1 MTDTRAKPTNPAEWE
16 EYVNTALSTP
26 EAFQAAYADGS
37 FLENMKA
44 YQGATN
50 KTMLDLKGQLTEQVS
65 ASVLEMFKRN
75 GVDSDIVNGRADVR
89 PVSQRLLDAG
99 VAYNKYGP
107 GAPVADAKI
116 WSSAGQM
123 LQDIVAKRPTAEAAA
138 RLNKYDDLTNAYS
151 GNIPSTGGYL
161 IPEDV
166 RSEIM
171 TRALEGAIMRPYAQV
186 VPMPSGKFS
195 WPVTDFTTEVGEVYG
210 GIVMSW
216 LDEGQTFTPTEATF
230 AKIALQS
237 HKLGGLA
244 RIPNEL
250 VRHISALEA
259 WVRQNMPN
267 AIKHFEDVGFMSGD
281 GVKKPLGALHASNP
295 AMIVATAETGQAA
308 ATITWINVLSML
320 SRLLPESWNSAAWII
335 TPDALPEIYTMAL
348 PVGTGGSA
356 TMSGEGRGPDPLPQS
371 LAGIPIVWS
380 RKTPAVLGTQGDISL
395 IDRSKYVI
403 GDTSGV
409 MLDTSE
415 HSAFTSDQTDFR
427 IILEVDG
434 QPGML
439 APLTPAN
446 NGPTLSAFVQLA
458 TR

>member
-1 MTDTRAKPTNPAEWE
+1 VTDTKAVPTSPKEWE
-16 EYVNTALSTP
+16 EYLHTTFTTP
-26 EAFQAAYADGS
+26 EAMAAAVKDGS
-37 FLENMKA
+37 FIETMKG
-44 YQGATN
+44 YTGATN
-50 KTMLDLKGQLTEQVS
+50 KTMNELKAEVTEQVS

-75 GVDSDIVNGRADVR
+75 GADRDVVNGRPDVR
-89 PVSQRLLDAG
+89 PTNQRAIDAG
-99 VAYNKYGP
+99 TAYNKFAP
-107 GAPVADAKI
+107 GVVSENI
-116 WSSAGQM
+116 WDSAGQM
-123 LQDIVAKRPTAEAAA
+123 LQDIVSKRPGLDAQA
-138 RLNKYDDLTNAYS
+138 RLKKYDDLTAAYS
-151 GNIPSTGGYL
+151 SNIPSTGGYL
-161 IPEDV
+161 IPEEV

-171 TRALEGAIMRPYAQV
+171 TRALEGAIMRPFAQV

-216 LDEGQTFTPTEATF
+216 LDEGQTFTPTEGTF

-250 VRHISALEA
+250 IRHISALEA

-267 AIKHFEDVGFMSGD
+267 AIRHFEDLGFLSGD

-295 AMIVATAETGQAA
+295 AMIVVNAESGQSAD
-308 ATITWINVLSML
+308 TFTWINALDML
-320 SRLLPESWNSAAWII
+320 SRLLPESWSNAAWVI
-335 TPDALPEIYTMAL
+335 TPDALKEIYTMAL
-348 PVGTGGSA
+348 PVGTGGTA
-356 TMSGEGRGPDPLPQS
+356 TMTGEGRGPEPLPQS
-371 LAGIPIVWS
+371 LAGIPIIWS
-380 RKTPAVLGTQGDISL
+380 RKTPGVLGDQGDVSL

-439 APLTPAN
+439 SPLTPQN
-446 NGPTLSAFVQLA
+446 GGPTLSAFVQVA
-458 TR
+458 AR

>member
-1 MTDTRAKPTNPAEWE
+1 MTVDTAKPTNPVQWE
-16 EYVNTALSTP
+16 EYVNTTLASP
-26 EAFQAAYADGS
+26 EAFKKAYEDGS
-37 FLENMKA
+37 FLENLKA

-50 KTMLDLKGQLTEQVS
+50 KTMTDLKAQLTEQVS

-75 GVDSDIVNGRADVR
+75 GLETDIVNGRPDAR
-89 PVSQRLLDAG
+89 PVNRRYEDAG
-99 VAYNKYGP
+99 VAYNKYAP
-107 GAPVADAKI
+107 GVAVEKI
-116 WSSAGQM
+116 WNSAGQM
-123 LQDIVAKRPTAEAAA
+123 LQDIVTKRPGAEAAA

-151 GNIPSTGGYL
+151 SNVPSTGGYL

-171 TRALEGAIMRPYAQV
+171 TRALEGAVMRPYAQV

-230 AKIALQS
+230 AKVALQS

-250 VRHISALEA
+250 VRHIAALEA
-259 WVRQNMPN
+259 WCRTNMPN
-267 AIKHFEDVGFMSGD
+267 AIKHFEDVGFLSGD

-295 AMIVATAETGQAA
+295 AMIVVTAETGQPA
-308 ATITWINVLSML
+308 ATITWINVLAML
-320 SRLLPESWNSAAWII
+320 SRLLPESWDSAAWII

-380 RKTPAVLGTQGDISL
+380 RKTPGILGTQGDISL

-439 APLTPAN
+439 SPLTPAN

-458 TR
+458 TRS